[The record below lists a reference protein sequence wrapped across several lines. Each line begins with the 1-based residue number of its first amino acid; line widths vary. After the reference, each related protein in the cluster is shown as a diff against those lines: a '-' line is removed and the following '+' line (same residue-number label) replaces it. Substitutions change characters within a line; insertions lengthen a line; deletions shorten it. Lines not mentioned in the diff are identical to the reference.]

1 VNLLDYALVIL
12 VAVSVITAAVQGFV
26 YEIWM
31 MAAALVALG
40 VAVWQYGR
48 VAGWLETVGWTGAAW
63 GGPEA
68 RHFIGFVIVL
78 AAVLLV
84 AMICGRLLRR
94 VVRAVG
100 LSLPDRL
107 LGAGLGLVR
116 GLLLAIAVVAMLAA
130 YPLSPRLLSHS
141 RFAPRLL
148 WGGDALAACVPAEL
162 SLRMDRGLA
171 AVRRSLP

>member
-1 VNLLDYALVIL
+1 VNLLDYALVII

-31 MAAALVALG
+31 MAAAIVALG
-40 VAVWQYGR
+40 VALWQYGR
-48 VAGWLETVGWTGAAW
+48 LAHWFAALGWNGAAA

-68 RHFIGFVIVL
+68 RHFVAFVLVL
-78 AAVLLV
+78 AAVLIV

-94 VVRAVG
+94 ALRAVG

-107 LGAGLGLVR
+107 LGAGLGLLR
-116 GLLLAIAVVAMLAA
+116 GVVLAIAVVAMLAA
-130 YPLSPRLLSHS
+130 YPLSPRLLNHS

-148 WGGDALAACVPAEL
+148 WGGEALARCVPAQL
-162 SLRMDRGLA
+162 SLRMDQGIA

>member
-1 VNLLDYALVIL
+1 MNLLDYALVIL
-12 VAVSVITAAVQGFV
+12 VVLSVITAAVQGFV

-48 VAGWLETVGWTGAAW
+48 VAVWLEAVGWTGASG

-68 RHFIGFVIVL
+68 RQFVGFVLVL
-78 AAVLLV
+78 VAVLMV
-84 AMICGRLLRR
+84 AAICGRMLRR
-94 VVRAVG
+94 ALHAVG
-100 LSLPDRL
+100 LTLPDRL
-107 LGAGLGLVR
+107 LGAGLGLLR
-116 GLLLAIAVVAMLAA
+116 GVVLAIAVVAMLAA
-130 YPLSPRLLSHS
+130 YPLSPRLLNHS

-148 WGGDALAACVPAEL
+148 WGGEALARCVPADL
-162 SLRMDRGLA
+162 SLRMDHGIA